1 MDTLEP
7 CTEFG
12 PIPEMVVVSSLQ
24 KHVRINKDTNTVE
37 FYDDYGVKMVL
48 RNLSEEELAAY
59 SLLFRIYQKGNIK

>member
-12 PIPEMVVVSSLQ
+12 PTPEMVVVSSLQ

-48 RNLSEEELAAY
+48 RNLSDEEIAAY
-59 SLLFRIYQKGNIK
+59 SLLFRIY